1 MPETLIEKRT
11 HVNIVRLIFRAPMI
25 LYKCKS
31 TYVFTITHRL
41 IRIPFSDVVV
51 TVIEKVQNRKQTIS
65 DKHLMKNIIR
75 NTKCNIK
82 IKNKIL

>member
-1 MPETLIEKRT
+1 
-11 HVNIVRLIFRAPMI
+11 MI

-51 TVIEKVQNRKQTIS
+51 TIIEKVQNRKQTIS
-65 DKHLMKNIIR
+65 DQHLMKNIIR
-75 NTKCNIK
+75 N
-82 IKNKIL
+82 KNVI